1 MATYDD
7 MTKILSEWAENVIIQ
22 IQDNLDST
30 NTTASG
36 RTKESLRYEISDDE
50 FSQTL
55 RIYGRPYFQGVEEGR
70 GAGKVPY
77 KFTDILFQWATDKG
91 IITQFGDT
99 ESKQRSV
106 LYVVGQ
112 SIKHHGTQLYREGGR
127 LDIYTN
133 VINEELP
140 KLEDDVSFFVK
151 QSIAEIFNK

>member
-36 RTKESLRYEISDDE
+36 RTKDSLRYEISDDE

-70 GAGKVPY
+70 GAGKVPF

-112 SIKHHGTQLYREGGR
+112 SIKAHGTRLYREGGR
-127 LDIYTN
+127 NDIFSN

>member
-7 MTKILSEWAENVIIQ
+7 MSKILSEWAENVIIQ

-99 ESKQRSV
+99 ESKQRSAM
-106 LYVVGQ
+106 YMVGQ
-112 SIKHHGTQLYREGGR
+112 FIKTHGTRLYREGGR
-127 LDIYTN
+127 NDIYS
-133 VINEELP
+133 VVFEEELP
-140 KLEDDVSFFVK
+140 KLEDKVSFFIK
-151 QSIAEIFNK
+151 DTILRNI

>member
-36 RTKESLRYEISDDE
+36 RTKDSLRYEISDDE

-112 SIKHHGTQLYREGGR
+112 SIKAHGTRLYREGGR
-127 LDIYTN
+127 LDIFTN